1 MNSDVKI
8 KLNSLKIRK
17 VQRNI
22 QNYIRVNA
30 NNPISISVFCK
41 PEILHRNNGLLNA
54 NPYVL

>member
-30 NNPISISVFCK
+30 NNPISVFCK
-41 PEILHRNNGLLNA
+41 LEILHRNNGL
-54 NPYVL
+54 

>member
-1 MNSDVKI
+1 MNSDLKI
-8 KLNSLKIRK
+8 KINSLKIRK

-41 PEILHRNNGLLNA
+41 PEILHRNNGL
-54 NPYVL
+54 